1 MPSITIHADAPI
13 TLPSNTDETN
23 IWARTPG
30 NLTIT
35 NHGPDAINIHP
46 TSNTPGDTDTPQP
59 AGTTRTLQPV
69 TTPWRAG
76 HGRGYTI
83 STPTT
88 TTITWN
94 LADTIADTGHA
105 K

>member
-13 TLPSNTDETN
+13 TLPGNTVETV

-35 NHGPDAINIHP
+35 NHGPDAINIH
-46 TSNTPGDTDTPQP
+46 SNTPGDADVPLP
-59 AGTTRTLQPV
+59 PSTTRTIQPV
-69 TTPWRAG
+69 TTTWRAG
-76 HGRGYTI
+76 HGRLYTI

-94 LADTIADTGHA
+94 LTDVPADTGHA